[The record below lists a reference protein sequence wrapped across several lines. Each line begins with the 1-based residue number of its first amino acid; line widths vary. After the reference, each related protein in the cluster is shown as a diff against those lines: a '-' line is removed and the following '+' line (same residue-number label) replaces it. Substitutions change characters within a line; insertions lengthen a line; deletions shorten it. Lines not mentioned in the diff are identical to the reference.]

1 MACAARSGDWDPEGA
16 PCALPFQIAVAA
28 RVVEQ
33 DIDAPAEVDRFLN
46 HRLNIFFL
54 RDVAVDAEHPAVAGR
69 VQARGFAFEVLVVEV
84 SEDDLLGPVA
94 EQRLGEGQAD
104 ARRAAC
110 DDRDLVPVVFGM
122 LSVVDPRNSLAWRS
136 LTVRLVGR

>member
-1 MACAARSGDWDPEGA
+1 M
-16 PCALPFQIAVAA
+16 
-28 RVVEQ
+28 
-33 DIDAPAEVDRFLN
+33 
-46 HRLNIFFL
+46 RLNIFFL